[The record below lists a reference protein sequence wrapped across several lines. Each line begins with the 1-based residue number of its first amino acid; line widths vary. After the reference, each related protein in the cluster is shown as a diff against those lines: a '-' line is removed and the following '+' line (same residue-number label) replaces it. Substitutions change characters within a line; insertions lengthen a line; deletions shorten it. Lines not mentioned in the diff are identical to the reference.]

1 MNPRPPPPEAGSTSI
16 GQLLR
21 RAFGWVVALVFLMGV
36 AGLVAT
42 VPPFLAISTPLN
54 DLLRTRSTS
63 GVVRTLL
70 FDGQQGLDGYLLTG
84 QETDRASYLTARQ
97 DYPAAEAAL
106 RAVTI
111 DSTRTLVET
120 LATEAARWWA
130 LADQQIDS
138 MPRAQPSSAEIAR
151 EREQFARVESAYRA
165 LDLRLVQQISEI
177 NRINNVLNA
186 VALAM
191 LAVTTALAG
200 GFALRIG
207 NAATRRITSPLA
219 QVLEAVARLGRGE
232 REVRVTLAGAP
243 TEIEA
248 VAAAV
253 NTAAGEGD
261 RERRTFDAFQ
271 EHSAAV
277 RHHLSRGEAVAAAA
291 QVLGDLLGADHV
303 VIRLAPDPDGEF
315 EPEIWSAA
323 EATGDPTPLAGTPVD
338 WDASQPG
345 KAVVRDVQQ
354 APPGPMTAALH
365 AAAARR
371 VIEVTFG
378 EGGTAT
384 GQLTVVREPGR
395 GTWRPYEVHLAGV
408 FAADLARILTHA
420 KLFEQAHEL
429 VARTREVDATKTELL
444 WTVSH
449 ELRTPL
455 TSVAGYLEVLI
466 DREAGPL
473 NAAQER
479 MLGVIDQNVVRL
491 RRLIEDLLMVSR
503 IEAGRLSL
511 SHHLL
516 DLGALVRTACT
527 EIKPAAHKAE
537 LTVTCDVDGSMT
549 IRGDREH
556 LDRMLLQLL
565 ANAVKFTRPGGT
577 VTVAAR
583 ISGPN
588 AVLVVRDTGIGIP
601 APDMPH
607 LFTRFFRATN
617 AIRQAIPGTGLGLT
631 IVSTVV
637 EQHGGTVT
645 IDSEE
650 GAGTTATIVLPIA
663 GPADDDA
670 TSAHRTDMHEY
681 SSA

>member
-1 MNPRPPPPEAGSTSI
+1 MNPRPPPPDAGSTSI

-21 RAFGWVVALVFLMGV
+21 RAFGGVVALVFLMGV

-42 VPPFLAISTPLN
+42 VPPFVAISAPLN
-54 DLLRTRSTS
+54 DLLRTRSS
-63 GVVRTLL
+63 SAVVRTVL
-70 FDGQQGLDGYLLTG
+70 FDGQQGLNGYLLTG
-84 QETDRASYLTARQ
+84 QGTERTSYQMARR
-97 DYPAAEAAL
+97 DYPAAEARL
-106 RAVTI
+106 RGVTI
-111 DSTRTLVET
+111 DETHALVET
-120 LATEAARWWA
+120 LTTQATSWWA

-138 MPRAQPSSAEIAR
+138 MPSTRPSTAEITR

-165 LDLRLVQQISEI
+165 LDLRLVQKISEI

-186 VALAM
+186 VALVV
-191 LAVTTALAG
+191 LAITTALAG
-200 GFALRIG
+200 WFAIRIG
-207 NAATRRITSPLA
+207 NSATRRITDPLG

-253 NTAAGEGD
+253 NTTAGEGD
-261 RERRTFDAFQ
+261 RERRMFDLFQ

-303 VIRLAPDPDGEF
+303 VIRLPPDSDGEP

-323 EATGDPTPLAGTPVD
+323 DATGDPTPLARAPVD
-338 WDASQPG
+338 WDASPPG
-345 KAVVRDVQQ
+345 QAVVRDVRQ

-378 EGGTAT
+378 EGGSAT
-384 GQLTVVREPGR
+384 GQLTVVRQRGR
-395 GTWRPYEVHLAGV
+395 GAWRPYEVHLAGV

-429 VARTREVDATKTELL
+429 VARMREVDSTKMELL

-466 DREAGPL
+466 DQEAGPL

-503 IEAGRLSL
+503 IEAGRLAL
-511 SHHLL
+511 SHDLL
-516 DLGALVRTACT
+516 DLTALVRTACT
-527 EIKPAAHKAE
+527 EIQPAAHRADVA
-537 LTVTCDVDGSMT
+537 VTCDVDEPMT
-549 IRGDREH
+549 IRGDRES
-556 LDRMLLQLL
+556 LDRMLLQVL
-565 ANAVKFTRPGGT
+565 ANAVKFTGPGGT

-601 APDMPH
+601 AADLPH

-637 EQHGGTVT
+637 ERHGGTVT
-645 IDSEE
+645 IESEE
-650 GAGTTATIVLPIA
+650 GVGTTATIVLPIA

-670 TSAHRTDMHEY
+670 TPAQRTDMHEY